1 MSQATKSVPNQ
12 SRTSYRA
19 AVNAAL
25 QALATKDSGATAP
38 SETYPFMFWADT
50 SANKLKQRDSLN
62 ASWVVIGD
70 LDMEALGLLPKA
82 GGALAGILQ
91 MFAGADIAS
100 AATVDLGAAT
110 GNDITIT
117 HSSGTTATTGFGGA
131 TTIQKGARIRC
142 RASISGG
149 TYSLT
154 HNATSMKL
162 PGGTNI
168 TVQDG
173 DSWDAVKIHNSNAYW
188 RVESYTRADG
198 TPLVPVNF
206 ASNAEYEAGT
216 DTLKA
221 LNSAVARARNVIR
234 GSVQAMSGQSAV
246 NVTGLP
252 SWVTNI
258 LIQVAGLSMSSTQAY
273 GVQIGDSGGL
283 ESSGYTGAGSRWAS
297 SSTNEAPMTS
307 SYLLNS
313 AVAAAYRGHIHLSK
327 VEGTNTWIMS
337 ATLGDASSMLMSGGE
352 KTLSGTLDR
361 FSILVASGTFD
372 NGNISYLAW

>member
-1 MSQATKSVPNQ
+1 
-12 SRTSYRA
+12 
-19 AVNAAL
+19 
-25 QALATKDSGATAP
+25 
-38 SETYPFMFWADT
+38 
-50 SANKLKQRDSLN
+50 
-62 ASWVVIGD
+62 
-70 LDMEALGLLPKA
+70 LLPKA

-313 AVAAAYRGHIHLSK
+313 AVAAAAYRGHIHLSK